1 LRVLIIRA
9 GALGDT
15 LMLMPAI
22 SHLCKKAEIYVAG
35 RSPGIDYLKP
45 YVDHCMDIEGSGWR
59 GLFVNGAEKYTG
71 LLFAEPDNVVAFLK
85 DPEGTSTKKLKE
97 WFPEASIN
105 VFPAFPL
112 DNRKVHMALYM
123 GQCLE
128 AAGLPV
134 DARRSFED
142 SLKDPVMAARASF
155 KREEWIVLHPGSG
168 SVDKNYP
175 PVLWLELIGRLKSS
189 YKGRKKRIVI
199 VLGPAEEDLRL
210 FFKDQIDEGVVD
222 LISCIEKDEMV
233 TILRKAGI
241 YIGHDSGIT
250 HLAAMMGIH
259 VIALFKK
266 SSPQQWAP
274 PGPDVKIIRG
284 KEGRPLTYLCDDIL
298 QFLET
303 RG

>member
-22 SHLCKKAEIYVAG
+22 SHLCKKAETVLIG

-45 YVDHCMDIEGSGWR
+45 YVDYCMDIEGSGWH
-59 GLFVNGAEKYTG
+59 GLFMKGPEKHTG
-71 LLFAEPDNVVAFLK
+71 LLFPEPDNVVAFVE
-85 DPEGTSTKKLKE
+85 DTEGTITKNLKA

-105 VFPAFPL
+105 VFPVFPI
-112 DNRKVHMALYM
+112 DNKDIHMALYM

-142 SLKDPVMAARASF
+142 SLEHPVMAVRASL
-155 KREEWIVLHPGSG
+155 KREDRIVLHPGSG

-175 PVLWLELIGRLKSS
+175 PVLWLELIGRLKRS

-199 VLGPAEEDLRL
+199 VLGPAEEDLRF
-210 FFKDQIDEGVVD
+210 FFKDQIDERVVE
-222 LISCIEKDEMV
+222 LAFCIEKDKLV
-233 TILRKAGI
+233 TLLRKAGV

-250 HLAAMMGIH
+250 HLAAMMGTP

-266 SSPQQWAP
+266 SSPEQWAP

-284 KEGRPLTYLCDDIL
+284 KEGRPATTLCDEIL
-298 QFLET
+298 RFLEA